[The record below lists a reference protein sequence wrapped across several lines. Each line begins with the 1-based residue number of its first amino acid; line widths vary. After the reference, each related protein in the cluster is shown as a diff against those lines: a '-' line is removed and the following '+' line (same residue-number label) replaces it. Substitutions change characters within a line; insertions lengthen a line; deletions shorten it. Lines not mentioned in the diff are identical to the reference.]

1 MKDYTL
7 LSSIDEPS
15 AIRRLS
21 FEEKEQLAQEV
32 RDFIIETVA
41 ANGGHLAPNLGVV
54 ELTVALLSVFNLPKD
69 SVIFDVGHQCY
80 TWKILTDRRDQ
91 FSSLRRKGGLSGFP
105 KREESP
111 YDSFNTGHSS
121 TSISA
126 ALGIA
131 RAKRAQGDTSRT
143 IALIGDGSIG
153 GGMAFEALSDAG
165 QSGANL
171 LVVLNDNQMCID
183 HVVGGMARHLE
194 HLRTSQRYIK
204 MKTTWERRLDRLP
217 LIGKPITR
225 LLASIKRNLRLWRR
239 EGGAIFEQLGF
250 RYYGPVDGHDL
261 KDLERHLRAIK
272 LVRGPV
278 LLHVVTV
285 KGKGYTFAEDDPAD
299 YHGVA
304 PFDLLNGKSFSNEEP
319 KTFSRVFGE
328 TMIELAENDEKV
340 VAVTAAMMQGT
351 GLLPFAKKFPDR
363 LFDVGI
369 AEQHAVTMAA
379 GMAAGGLRPYVAI
392 YSTFMQRALDQLIH
406 DVCLQNLPVVFA
418 LDRAGCVSG
427 DGETHQ
433 GIYDLIMTL
442 SCPNLKVFAPATA
455 SDLKAIL
462 LLAHKHDGP
471 VLIRYPH
478 DIADGRSFL
487 PEDLDV
493 GRDDLSRLFSLRV
506 IKKGSDL
513 TVISLGTTLKEAE
526 KAVDLIANKYND
538 ISIELLSCISAVPFN
553 YDIMLES
560 IQRTGRLFV
569 IEEGCELGG
578 FGSMIVSEVMRSSVG
593 ISVDFAGVR
602 NRIAGQATGTELRRD
617 EGLDASGLAERMV
630 RLIEKSQKSG

>member
-433 GIYDLIMTL
+433 GIYDLVMTL